1 MFRAS
6 LHAYGGTFDS
16 VTCHQRRYHC
26 PRLRIVASALPLAVY
41 SVGVC
46 RSALIFSPPGRSAS
60 WRTRCPAPRK
70 RNVSACP
77 IRFSEGSLGIFPSI
91 LQKQKSGPKK
101 RKFAK
106 EDKRIEKE
114 IVSDRIF
121 GDRGTEDGKTKARGK
136 SSSRLGKRLDF
147 DKFIYFLFYAS
158 YI

>member
-1 MFRAS
+1 MPPSMLMAGR
-6 LHAYGGTFDS
+6 Y
-16 VTCHQRRYHC
+16 QRRYHYLC
-26 PRLRIVASALPLAVY
+26 LRIMALSRAIGCTQRGVARSAKSLHIRVDRRPGASAVRLPASRTYLP
-41 SVGVC
+41 
-46 RSALIFSPPGRSAS
+46 ALFGFRG
-60 WRTRCPAPRK
+60 RCP
-70 RNVSACP
+70 
-77 IRFSEGSLGIFPSI
+77 LGLPSI
-91 LQKQKSGPKK
+91 LLKQKSGPKK

-106 EDKRIEKE
+106 EVKRIEKE